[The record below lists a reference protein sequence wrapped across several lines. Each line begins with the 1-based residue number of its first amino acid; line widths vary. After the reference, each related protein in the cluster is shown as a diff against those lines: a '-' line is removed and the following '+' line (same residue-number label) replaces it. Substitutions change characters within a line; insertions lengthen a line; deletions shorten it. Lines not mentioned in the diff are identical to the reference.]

1 MAPAWSHKP
10 NHEGSSPSPA
20 TNLITDFMDLKIETE
35 DFIELCIL
43 RDVELVPRV
52 GEYILCKEGTFEV
65 TKVRYTIDSRSIF
78 YTHIKVKSTNI
89 LQF

>member
-1 MAPAWSHKP
+1 
-10 NHEGSSPSPA
+10 
-20 TNLITDFMDLKIETE
+20 MDLKIETE

-65 TKVRYTIDSRSIF
+65 TRIMYTVDSEGIF
-78 YTHIKVKSTNI
+78 YAHIKVKSTNI